1 LDAKLKDALKL
12 EREEFHDTYCLD
24 RGVITHDGIPFMLPT
39 EMQTSVFAVILT
51 AWELEMDKP
60 GDLTS
65 YTLKTRHSAIRDYNF
80 YQKMEPYYFN
90 FMRLVNELFKEP
102 HFETYPLASHL
113 TYPWLGG
120 NLRLPNQQSGPE
132 KVQGVNFLRNYYLQQ
147 LDWSMGV
154 FNLWNTLEFRRGN
167 DLENQLDFAGLAF
180 HQMRP
185 QLRQDV
191 HLFQRPPRRASFWPD
206 FNPAWLEF
214 DQTFQAEGILPKPQE
229 R

>member
-1 LDAKLKDALKL
+1 MPLRFASTFN
-12 EREEFHDTYCLD
+12 REARGMPFGNTNAPGSKSGGRYD
-24 RGVITHDGIPFMLPT
+24 R
-39 EMQTSVFAVILT
+39 
-51 AWELEMDKP
+51 
-60 GDLTS
+60 
-65 YTLKTRHSAIRDYNF
+65 
-80 YQKMEPYYFN
+80 
-90 FMRLVNELFKEP
+90 
-102 HFETYPLASHL
+102 
-113 TYPWLGG
+113 
-120 NLRLPNQQSGPE
+120 
-132 KVQGVNFLRNYYLQQ
+132 
-147 LDWSMGV
+147 MGV

-214 DQTFQAEGILPKPQE
+214 DQTFQAEGILHKPQE